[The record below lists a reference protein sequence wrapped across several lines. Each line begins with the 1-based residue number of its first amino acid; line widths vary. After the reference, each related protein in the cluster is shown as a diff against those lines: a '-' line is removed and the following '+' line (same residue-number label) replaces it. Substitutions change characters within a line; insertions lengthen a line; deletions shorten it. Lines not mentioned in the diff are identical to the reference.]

1 MDYVSRV
8 LPPVLS
14 IANFQKTLSSC
25 ISFHLGFSNQTL
37 VVHGSKNSG
46 KSSLL
51 SRASSLSFD
60 WFSSNCCIVYRCIG
74 ETPDSSVLTLLL
86 RSVCLQISHA
96 YGRPLNIIPSVC
108 FCDILL
114 LSQIS
119 QKKSKWTMPASPE
132 CNTTSPK
139 MQ

>member
-1 MDYVSRV
+1 MKCIIFPEFYRHFKYS
-8 LPPVLS
+8 
-14 IANFQKTLSSC
+14 NFSENFLTSC
-25 ISFHLGFSNQTL
+25 VSFHLGFSYQTL
-37 VVHGSKNSG
+37 VVHGNKNSG

-86 RSVCLQISHA
+86 RSICLQISHA

-108 FCDILL
+108 FLYYFSSFINQ
-114 LSQIS
+114 SI
-119 QKKSKWTMPASPE
+119 KSKGASLHRL
-132 CNTTSPK
+132 
-139 MQ
+139 

>member
-108 FCDILL
+108 FCDIFL
-114 LSQIS
+114 LS
-119 QKKSKWTMPASPE
+119 
-132 CNTTSPK
+132 
-139 MQ
+139 